1 MGTTASQLD
10 KGMLSEYQVS
20 VKSAVKMK
28 VNEGTDSTA
37 TLFCHKRK
45 KALKD

>member
-28 VNEGTDSTA
+28 VNGGTDTVRRHYFAISA
-37 TLFCHKRK
+37 K
-45 KALKD
+45 KL